1 MKTLSTM
8 TTMIFTLALLA
19 VFLPLSAKAIAPD
32 SSVSVK
38 ATAGINVDVGEGNGV
53 SSRAYGDDGIE
64 IKMTAKGNATSTEAR
79 GDEDESANDASDDIF
94 VGSVV
99 SVAAKEMR
107 GWDSDAKAKFLLTV
121 KSQAELR
128 SEADLDNFAK
138 GVLLKDENIKEVEAK
153 DNHVSVTYKMP
164 AKFLGIFATELGATA
179 NVTATTTSQSGTPKK
194 EVTVKFPWYRIFYSL
209 NAEARADVIET
220 AIENSLSVESGV
232 SLDTAAEE
240 GRTIQILSNIL
251 KSIRAKVAASGE
263 AEVD

>member
-1 MKTLSTM
+1 
-8 TTMIFTLALLA
+8 MIFTLALLA

-164 AKFLGIFATELGATA
+164 AKFQGFFATDRGATA